1 MTNRY
6 FTSQTFAY
14 RCGNRDRW
22 QKIKFLIGDE
32 PTQNTFNLFIDKL
45 IDDTYKT
52 KPSILGA

>member
-32 PTQNTFNLFIDKL
+32 PTQNTFNHLINQL
-45 IDDTYKT
+45 IDDNYKT
-52 KPSILGA
+52 KSSILGV